1 MNKKVIAAGM
11 AMVLASMGLTAC
23 GDSGSKEA
31 KDSSDETYT
40 VTMAYIGDKEED
52 TDRIEKKINE
62 IMKKDINMELDIEP
76 ISWGAYAETMKLIL
90 SGGEKMDIVPI
101 LVEQVNSMVNAK
113 QVIDMS
119 EYIDKYGN
127 NIKELL
133 GDTAKAANIGNYVYG
148 VTTGREWFC
157 QSSVIMRKDILDECG
172 IDVSSITDYKDLT
185 DVYATVK
192 EKYPEQADVMRELLT
207 YDYYLRENAKSRPE
221 FAGEDATDKRFVRA
235 LTDGFGVLMDH
246 GQDTTVVDYYET
258 DEYKEFVETMYDWQ
272 QKGYLSKDAAT
283 TTESA
288 ENQVKA
294 GAAFSYLAPNK
305 PGYDTRAALLCG
317 TEMEIAPISEPWAG
331 TAQISYLTYGISSSS
346 ADKDKTMQ
354 CLDYLYGNADI
365 LNLLNWGEEGV
376 DYEVVDAENN
386 IINYPDG
393 KDDSNTYHL
402 AEGWQLFDQF
412 KMHIWEGDSP
422 DIWDETKALNES
434 AIKSK
439 AFGFTYDS
447 TSVANE
453 LAALSNV
460 KAKYAAALGSGTV
473 DPEETLPKFI
483 EELKKA
489 GIEKVIS
496 TKQEQLDK
504 WLEENK

>member
-1 MNKKVIAAGM
+1 
-11 AMVLASMGLTAC
+11 
-23 GDSGSKEA
+23 
-31 KDSSDETYT
+31 
-40 VTMAYIGDKEED
+40 
-52 TDRIEKKINE
+52 
-62 IMKKDINMELDIEP
+62 
-76 ISWGAYAETMKLIL
+76 MKLIL

-192 EKYPEQADVMRELLT
+192 EKYPDMVMMAS
-207 YDYYLRENAKSRPE
+207 NNS
-221 FAGEDATDKRFVRA
+221 ATPDTKYEMNDT

-272 QKGYLSKDAAT
+272 RKRLFVQRCCNHNRECG
-283 TTESA
+283 ESGKSRCRIFLTLHQTNQDMIPVPLYFA
-288 ENQVKA
+288 EQRWRLLR
-294 GAAFSYLAPNK
+294 FPNHGLVLHK
-305 PGYDTRAALLCG
+305 
-317 TEMEIAPISEPWAG
+317 
-331 TAQISYLTYGISSSS
+331 ISYLTYGISSSS

-365 LNLLNWGEEGV
+365 LNLLNSG
-376 DYEVVDAENN
+376 
-386 IINYPDG
+386 G
-393 KDDSNTYHL
+393 KKVL
-402 AEGWQLFDQF
+402 
-412 KMHIWEGDSP
+412 I
-422 DIWDETKALNES
+422 TKL
-434 AIKSK
+434 
-439 AFGFTYDS
+439 
-447 TSVANE
+447 
-453 LAALSNV
+453 
-460 KAKYAAALGSGTV
+460 
-473 DPEETLPKFI
+473 
-483 EELKKA
+483 
-489 GIEKVIS
+489 
-496 TKQEQLDK
+496 
-504 WLEENK
+504 